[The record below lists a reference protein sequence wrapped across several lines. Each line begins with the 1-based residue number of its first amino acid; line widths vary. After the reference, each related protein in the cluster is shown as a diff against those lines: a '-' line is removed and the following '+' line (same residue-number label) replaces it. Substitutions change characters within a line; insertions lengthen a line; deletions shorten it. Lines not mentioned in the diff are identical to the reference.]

1 MIKIT
6 KIETYGW
13 EAAIRGMRNPMNS
26 WEKSDSIFHLNIIG
40 DKDLALMK
48 KLFLAGP
55 EHAKYLR
62 MIRVSFDLVAPLYM
76 LKEMDTYKIG
86 TNCNSTSTMHKIMEK
101 KFSLEDFAYDHLN
114 TTEDLSWLT
123 NTILHLNRLRDIY
136 LNWDSLYDYDIT
148 NLNFKK
154 QYKNKKEVWYALIQS
169 LPSSYLQKRTYE
181 MSLQTLLRI
190 IKQRNHHKLDEW
202 KEFCYVFKENVP
214 YINNFIE

>member
-86 TNCNSTSTMHKIMEK
+86 TNCNSTSTMHKIMAK
-101 KFSLEDFAYDHLN
+101 KFDLEDFAYDHL
-114 TTEDLSWLT
+114 TTSEDLLWLT
-123 NTILHLNRLRDIY
+123 NTILHLNKLRDIY
-136 LNWDSLYDYDIT
+136 LNWNSLYDYDIT
-148 NLNFKK
+148 NLSLKK
-154 QYKNKKEVWYALIQS
+154 QYKNKKEVVL
-169 LPSSYLQKRTYE
+169 
-181 MSLQTLLRI
+181 
-190 IKQRNHHKLDEW
+190 
-202 KEFCYVFKENVP
+202 
-214 YINNFIE
+214 